1 MQDEVADSEVIAVA
15 TAIIMRDIPRPET
28 SVSAS
33 AAGLARLRKHGLSIL
48 ADHLS
53 TNGVGGVLK
62 GRVILASPDLLDPFL
77 TKQNLISVN
86 DVPLTLVYSAF
97 GSVSVKTIAG
107 FEMLIEPTMST
118 IMIIEGPPDDTLFLQ
133 MNLASIVASAIDSA
147 RGPDQWV
154 DLDGKN
160 LFEATRRRL
169 GPLKHGQVYA
179 LPLDPEDPERFSS
192 ARATIADLNEYLA
205 AVAARRPFEVSRVP
219 YIEGAGQE

>member
-1 MQDEVADSEVIAVA
+1 MQDELADPEVIAIA
-15 TAIIMRDIPRPET
+15 TAAIVRDIPRPEP
-28 SVSAS
+28 SVPAS
-33 AAGLARLRKHGLSIL
+33 AAGLARLRAQGLTIL

-53 TNGVGGVLK
+53 KTGVGGILK

-77 TKQNLISVN
+77 AGLNLVAAD
-86 DVPLTLVYSAF
+86 DVSLTVAYSAF
-97 GSVSVKTIAG
+97 GSVTVKTVAG
-107 FEMLIEPTMST
+107 HEMLIEPVMST
-118 IMIIEGPPDDTLFLQ
+118 VMIFDGFPDEPLFLQ
-133 MNLASIVASAIDSA
+133 MEIAGTVASVIDHA